1 MITSETSTSASIST
15 HTSGSTCEFKMK
27 RSHWTAT
34 FTLSKKEWSATL
46 EMRCEWDALRVPYE
60 DPDLFPA
67 YVLTSDEA
75 YAQNVPAEW
84 TLAAWAIDHM
94 WPHEAT

>member
-1 MITSETSTSASIST
+1 VE
-15 HTSGSTCEFKMK
+15 HGGGDP
-27 RSHWTAT
+27 HWTAT

-46 EMRCEWDALRVPYE
+46 EVRCVWDSLRVPYE

-75 YAQNVPAEW
+75 YARNIPAEW
-84 TLAAWAIDHM
+84 ALAAWAIDHM